1 MHKNKEN
8 YLMMMETLVTIV
20 PYSPPLLVTR
30 MPMCRPA
37 LPRPPRPL
45 KHKPTAPECP
55 GPGIRVAVE
64 ADY

>member
-1 MHKNKEN
+1 
-8 YLMMMETLVTIV
+8 METLVTIV
-20 PYSPPLLVTR
+20 SYSPPFLVTR

-55 GPGIRVAVE
+55 GPGTRVAVE